1 MPAHE
6 VCLACGF
13 RTPVA
18 ATRPQGTRTWD
29 SSRDEER
36 YEREK
41 RRRQAVEAKKQ
52 TVASQL
58 SAPAAR
64 VIRAKQSQHHDNVIE
79 IGRRQA
85 R

>member
-1 MPAHE
+1 MPPHT

-13 RTPVA
+13 RTPVS
-18 ATRPQGTRTWD
+18 ATLPQGTRTWD

-41 RRRQAVEAKKQ
+41 RRRQAIDVKKQ
-52 TVASQL
+52 AAASQL

-64 VIRAKQSQHHDNVIE
+64 AVRAKREQHDNVIE
-79 IGRRQA
+79 MGRRQA

>member
-1 MPAHE
+1 MPAHT
-6 VCLACGF
+6 VCVACGF
-13 RTPVA
+13 RTPVEA
-18 ATRPQGTRTWD
+18 ALPQGTRTWD

-41 RRRQAVEAKKQ
+41 RRRQAVDVKKQ
-52 TVASQL
+52 AAASQM
-58 SAPAAR
+58 AVPASR
-64 VIRAKQSQHHDNVIE
+64 MVRAKRAPHDNVID